1 MSAQKVALVTGAS
14 RNIGR
19 SIALALARRGYA
31 LACFGRDTT
40 ALDETARQ
48 IRALGVQASVFIG
61 DAKSN
66 SSLQD
71 FVNHAVQTHGAVDA
85 VINNAGILVERRA
98 DELTPEEFTET
109 LQVNLV
115 SQFTLARAAY
125 GPMRER
131 GGGVII
137 NIGSLAG
144 AIAFPRAAAYCASK
158 AGIDG
163 LTRALAYD
171 WAGDNIRVLCVAPGY
186 VKSDISKDVLADERK
201 RDWVLRRIPLRR
213 VADPEEIAEFVAFLA
228 SDAASF
234 CTGETYYVDGGQR
247 MAI

>member
-1 MSAQKVALVTGAS
+1 MSAPKVALVTGAS

-19 SIALALARRGYA
+19 AIALALARKGYA
-31 LACFGRDTT
+31 IACFGRDAA
-40 ALDETARQ
+40 ALDETARM
-48 IRALGVQASVFIG
+48 IRALGMQASTFVG

-66 SSLQD
+66 VSLEK
-71 FVNHAVQTHGAVDA
+71 FAEHAVQTHGAIDA
-85 VINNAGILVERRA
+85 VINNAGIVVEHRP
-98 DELTPEEFTET
+98 EEFTPEEFAET

-125 GPMRER
+125 APMRAR
-131 GGGVII
+131 GGGAII

-144 AIAFPRAAAYCASK
+144 ASAFPRTAAYCASK

-171 WAGDNIRVLCVAPGY
+171 WAKDNIRVLCVAPGY
-186 VKSDISKDVLADERK
+186 VKSDISKDVLEDEAK

-213 VADPEEIAEFVAFLA
+213 VAEPEEIAELVAFLA
-228 SDAASF
+228 SDAAGF
-234 CTGETYYVDGGQR
+234 CTGETYYIDGGQR
-247 MAI
+247 IAI